1 MKRILISV
9 LMVLMLVAIF
19 ALPAMAAEEETS
31 TPASVTVSEFV
42 NITLAGSIGFG
53 TIAPPVTVP
62 QGTTGQTDGSPAITI
77 TVESET
83 NVDVDIG
90 IKGAITTGDL
100 ALSNWL
106 YSTLFDKSDIAGL
119 TVSYAEIYTD
129 AGADVYDFYHW
140 ITLPGGTTAG
150 SHTVSVSYKAVTA
163 DTGF

>member
-19 ALPAMAAEEETS
+19 ALPAMAASEETS
-31 TPASVTVSEFV
+31 TSASVTVSEFV

-53 TIAPPVTVP
+53 TIAPPVTA

-90 IKGAITTGDL
+90 IKGAITAGDL

-119 TVSYAEIYTD
+119 TVSYVGVYSNVG
-129 AGADVYDFYHW
+129 AGVNVFYHW
-140 ITLPGGTTAG
+140 ITVPGGTAAG
-150 SHTVSVSYKAVTA
+150 SHTVDVSYKAVE
-163 DTGF
+163 TGAGF